1 MDGLEKEILTAA
13 SGELNLA
20 TSSIGIGLPV
30 YNAERYVAGAIESH
44 LSQSFGDFELIISDN
59 GSTDATQEICRSY
72 AARDA
77 RIRYFREEANRGLSW
92 NHARAFE
99 LCSGEYFRW
108 GAADDVPSPDLL
120 DELHRQMSA
129 EPRIVLCVPHTRN
142 IDAAG
147 TVVGELPRTLDLPT
161 DDVVE
166 RAHAVLTR
174 GYQMVFPQGLMRRSS
189 MLSTS
194 RRWHYFGWDF
204 ILLFELAL
212 RGRLAQTDTGHLL
225 RRLHDRQASRV
236 QRDGRQGTREVEPS
250 FRTRFLLPHWRWESE
265 RLRAVARAPISLA
278 DKLKVGLLVARH
290 AWWSRDALLGDM
302 SKSLRLA
309 TGKSHELPL

>member
-1 MDGLEKEILTAA
+1 V
-13 SGELNLA
+13 A
-20 TSSIGIGLPV
+20 TPSIGIGLPV
-30 YNAERYVAGAIESH
+30 YNAERYIVGAIESH
-44 LSQSFGDFELIISDN
+44 LAQTFGDFELIISDN
-59 GSTDATQEICRSY
+59 GSTDATQEICRRY

-77 RIRYFREEANRGLSW
+77 RIRYHRAEVNRGLSW

-108 GAADDVPSPDLL
+108 GAADDLPSPDLL
-120 DELHRQMSA
+120 DETHRLLST
-129 EPRIVLCVPHTRN
+129 EPRVVLCVPHTRN

-174 GYQMVFPQGLMRRSS
+174 GYQMVFPQGLIRRSA

-212 RGRLAQTDTGHLL
+212 RGRIAQTSTAYLQ
-225 RRLHDRQASRV
+225 RRLHERQASRV
-236 QRDGRQGTREVEPS
+236 QRDAKQGTREVEPS

-265 RLRAVARAPISLA
+265 RMRAALRAPIPLTSKIRIATLI
-278 DKLKVGLLVARH
+278 ARH
-290 AWWSRDALLGDM
+290 AWWSRHALLGDM
-302 SKSLRLA
+302 SSSLRLA
-309 TGKSHELPL
+309 SGKSHELPL